1 MRNMLTGLTGLVGI
15 VAVLIVAFAVFLRVA
30 PSDPVRWHVDP
41 VTVAPPG
48 FPGAVLMRP
57 GGDSDSPRF
66 DMTPDALMAAFDR
79 VARDAPRVSVLAG
92 SVEDRHVT
100 YVARSALFGFP
111 DYISVRALPD
121 GPDGAHARLAV
132 FSRLRFGYD
141 DLGVNRARLD
151 DWLARIDDAAAAPG
165 A

>member
-1 MRNMLTGLTGLVGI
+1 MRGAMMGLMGFVAI
-15 VAVLIVAFAVFLRVA
+15 VAVLTVAFGIFVRVA

-57 GGDSDSPRF
+57 DV
-66 DMTPDALMAAFDR
+66 PDRPGPVFAVPPDVLMAAFDR
-79 VARDAPRVSVLAG
+79 VAQGTPRVTVLAG
-92 SVEDRHVT
+92 AVAEGHVT
-100 YVARSALFGFP
+100 YVARSAVFGFP
-111 DYISVRALPD
+111 DYITVRALPD
-121 GPDGAHARLAV
+121 EGGSRLAV

-141 DLGVNRARLD
+141 DMRVNARRLD
-151 DWLARIDDAAAAPG
+151 DWIARTEAALGAAG

>member
-1 MRNMLTGLTGLVGI
+1 MRNMLTGLVGFLGI
-15 VAVLIVAFAVFLRVA
+15 VVVLAVAFAVFVRVA

-57 GGDSDSPRF
+57 EGGEIAGPVFAASPER
-66 DMTPDALMAAFDR
+66 LLAAFDA
-79 VARDAPRVSVLAG
+79 VVRDSPRVSVLAG
-92 SVEDRHVT
+92 SVAEGHVT

-111 DYISVRALPD
+111 DYVSVRVLAVE
-121 GPDGAHARLAV
+121 GGGSRLAV

-141 DLGVNRARLD
+141 DMKVNARRLD
-151 DWLARIDDAAAAPG
+151 AWLVRTGMALETAG
-165 A
+165 V

>member
-1 MRNMLTGLTGLVGI
+1 MRGVMSGLVGFLGI
-15 VAVLIVAFAVFLRVA
+15 VGVLMVAFVVFVRVA

-41 VTVAPPG
+41 VAVAPPG

-57 GGDSDSPRF
+57 DAVDRPGPVF
-66 DMTPDALMAAFDR
+66 AVPPDVLMMAFDR
-79 VARDAPRVSVLAG
+79 VARDAPRVTVLAG
-92 SVEDRHVT
+92 SVAEGHVT

-111 DYISVRALPD
+111 DYISVRVLPTED
-121 GPDGAHARLAV
+121 GSRLAV

-141 DLGVNRARLD
+141 DLGVNAGRLD
-151 DWLARIDDAAAAPG
+151 DWLARTQADLGAAG

>member
-1 MRNMLTGLTGLVGI
+1 MRNVMTGLLGLLGI
-15 VAVLIVAFAVFLRVA
+15 VAVLAVAFAVYVRVA

-57 GGDSDSPRF
+57 
-66 DMTPDALMAAFDR
+66 DAADRPGPVFAVPAEVLLAAFDR
-79 VARDAPRVSVLAG
+79 VARGSPRVTLLAG
-92 SVEDRHVT
+92 SVAEWHVT

-121 GPDGAHARLAV
+121 DSGGSRLAV

-141 DLGVNRARLD
+141 DMGVNARRLD
-151 DWLARIDDAAAAPG
+151 DWLARTGAALASAG